1 MQNWRKFRNL
11 KVIAILF
18 KMVTKPPPEVL
29 TTEKLSFMSTL
40 NEYQRRR
47 FLATEALALGRRGVD
62 KVSQFVG
69 ASKNTLY
76 SGIKEIES
84 EYAPANGR
92 IRRPGGGR
100 KRLLDSHPEWFETFN
115 LVIGPRTAGLPQS
128 EGVIWVSMSAPEIA
142 RKMADKGCEV
152 SEYIV
157 RQILE
162 QLGFRRRSFTKD
174 LPMKDVKDRDA
185 QFQNIADLREK
196 FAAIGIPVLSI
207 DTKKKELIGN
217 FKRDGKVF
225 CTGKPR
231 SLDHDFGTFS
241 DGQIVPHGIYDV
253 TKNVGYMTIGTS
265 HDTSKFVCDN
275 IEHVWNGHLRE
286 QYPGANTI
294 VILCDGGGSN
304 SSSHRIV
311 KQDLMKLASR
321 LDMNLLVMHYPPYC
335 SKYNP
340 IEHKLFSQITRS
352 WSGAPLLSIED
363 AARRAA
369 ETTTSKGL
377 TVYVDINTK
386 TYEIQ
391 RPIDESYE
399 RERRRRII
407 PMDALPKWN
416 YLVKR
421 S

>member
-1 MQNWRKFRNL
+1 ML
-11 KVIAILF
+11 
-18 KMVTKPPPEVL
+18 TKAPPAVL
-29 TTEKLSFMSTL
+29 TTQKKLFMSQL
-40 NEYQRRR
+40 NECQKRQ
-47 FLATEALALGRRGVD
+47 FLGTEALALGRRGVCEVTQFFG
-62 KVSQFVG
+62 VSKTTVYNSINEIKSG
-69 ASKNTLY
+69 Y
-76 SGIKEIES
+76 SPE
-84 EYAPANGR
+84 PGR
-92 IRRPGGGR
+92 IRRRGGGR
-100 KRLLDSHPEWFETFN
+100 KRLLDSHPEWFEAFN
-115 LVIGPRTAGLPQS
+115 LVIGPRIAGLPQN
-128 EGVIWVSMSAPEIA
+128 EEVIWVSMSAPEIA
-142 RKMADKGCEV
+142 KKMADKGCEV

-162 QLGFRRRSFTKD
+162 QLGFRRRSFIKD

-185 QFQNIADLREK
+185 QFQNIADIREK
-196 FAAIGIPVLSI
+196 AEEINLPIISI
-207 DTKKKELIGN
+207 DTKKKELVGN
-217 FKRDGKVF
+217 FKRDGKVLAI
-225 CTGKPR
+225 GHPK
-231 SLDHDFGTFS
+231 SLDHDFATFS

-275 IEHVWNGHLRE
+275 IERVWNEHLRE
-286 QYPGANTI
+286 QYPGVNTI

-311 KQDLMKLASR
+311 KQDLMRLASK

-340 IEHKLFSQITRS
+340 IEHRLFSQITRS

-386 TYEIQ
+386 TYDIQ

-407 PMDALPKWN
+407 PMDSLPKWN

>member
-1 MQNWRKFRNL
+1 ML
-11 KVIAILF
+11 
-18 KMVTKPPPEVL
+18 TKAPPAVL
-29 TTEKLSFMSTL
+29 TTQKKLFMSQL
-40 NEYQRRR
+40 NECQKRQ
-47 FLATEALALGRRGVD
+47 FLGTEALALGRRGVCEVTQFFG
-62 KVSQFVG
+62 VSKTTVYNSINEIKSG
-69 ASKNTLY
+69 Y
-76 SGIKEIES
+76 SPE
-84 EYAPANGR
+84 PGR
-92 IRRPGGGR
+92 IRRRGGGR
-100 KRLLDSHPEWFETFN
+100 KRLLDSHPEWFEAFN
-115 LVIGPRTAGLPQS
+115 LVIGPRIAGLPQN
-128 EGVIWVSMSAPEIA
+128 EEVIWVSMSAPEIA
-142 RKMADKGCEV
+142 KKMADKGCEV

-162 QLGFRRRSFTKD
+162 QLGFRRRSFIKD

-185 QFQNIADLREK
+185 QFLNIADIREK
-196 FAAIGIPVLSI
+196 AVEINLPIISI
-207 DTKKKELIGN
+207 DTKKKELVGN
-217 FKRDGKVF
+217 FKRDGKVLAI
-225 CTGKPR
+225 GHPK
-231 SLDHDFGTFS
+231 SLDHDFATFS

-275 IEHVWNGHLRE
+275 IERVWNEHLRE
-286 QYPGANTI
+286 QYHGANTI

-311 KQDLMKLASR
+311 KQDLMRLASK

-340 IEHKLFSQITRS
+340 IEHRLFSQITRS

-363 AARRAA
+363 AVRRAA

-386 TYEIQ
+386 TYDIQ

-399 RERRRRII
+399 RDRRRRII
-407 PMDALPKWN
+407 PMDSLPRWN